1 MLVPEDRREA
11 GPGEP
16 GARRGRVGDGDRDQE
31 GWQRQRKKPRGRREK
46 KGDRRV
52 GESREGGREERQ
64 KEPVALFMA
73 GDIID

>member
-1 MLVPEDRREA
+1 MRESLGEA
-11 GPGEP
+11 GEMLRD
-16 GARRGRVGDGDRDQE
+16 AETEMRMTTRRGCTE
-31 GWQRQRKKPRGRREK
+31 RQGEVRKGK

-52 GESREGGREERQ
+52 GERERKGEGRERQ

>member
-1 MLVPEDRREA
+1 V
-11 GPGEP
+11 
-16 GARRGRVGDGDRDQE
+16 
-31 GWQRQRKKPRGRREK
+31 RKGK

-52 GESREGGREERQ
+52 GERERKGEGRERQ